1 MTRQLLEDIRSFYEA
16 KGFKSKNISTK
27 KYMTHFRTSSGS
39 DVPFTPATLNLKQT
53 YADDNDQEYGYSLL
67 HKGEKIGWFGVNGD
81 PDNPDQ
87 IDGCVV
93 GEYED
98 HLEDLDD
105 IQDYFDNW
113 DHAIDFVITG
123 VMLAI
128 ENDADNIFDI
138 QFEDVNEGKILQSI
152 KQAFKKIKSKAIKMK
167 HKRSNKLKAAAKK
180 SGVKKV

>member
-1 MTRQLLEDIRSFYEA
+1 MSTRQLLEDIRSFYEA
-16 KGFKSKNISTK
+16 KGFKSKNFSTK
-27 KYMTHFRTSSGS
+27 KYMTLFRTSSGS
-39 DVPFTPATLNLKQT
+39 DVPFKPATLNLKQT

-87 IDGCVV
+87 IEASVI
-93 GEYED
+93 GEYEG
-98 HLEDLDD
+98 HLENLDD
-105 IQDYFDNW
+105 IQEYFDDW
-113 DHAIDFVITG
+113 DYAIDFVITG

-128 ENDADNIFDI
+128 EKGADNIFDI

-167 HKRSNKLKAAAKK
+167 HKMSNKLKSVAKK
-180 SGVKKV
+180 NGVKR